1 MDHGGNACSCAHA
14 AEVARL
20 QRKLERERVR
30 RLTAESLGEEATAK
44 LYESVR
50 ELRSIQAALLEQADR
65 ERLVAELVRDL
76 RQELDP
82 QHLMTRG
89 AQAAGTATGA
99 DRAQLH
105 LVHPTVGTGE
115 WRREGVALP
124 EPTGWPALPSG
135 LLMLL
140 EDARAVGSH
149 VVVTDAD
156 VDERLGDG
164 PYDVRRMLGIR
175 ALLAAP
181 MRVGNLLVG
190 WLVVQSTDPRDWD
203 DRDLAVCQGLANELG
218 SLLMQAS
225 AFEQQRASVLRLEDL
240 DRTKDDFISNVSHE
254 LRTPLTSISGYLELI
269 EDGELGPLTDEAR
282 HAVDVIGR
290 NAGRLRALVE
300 DLLTLSTYDASGLSL
315 DREPVALWQIVEDCH
330 GALLPTL
337 AGRSLQIDLRPNPDL
352 PHVHADPTQL
362 QRVVLNLLTNAVKFT
377 PDGGR
382 VTVAAEQAGD
392 GVVLRVSDTGIG
404 IPREEQDRVF
414 SRFFRSSLSMASE
427 IQGTGLGLAL
437 TRALVEEHGGRVEIT
452 SEEGLGTTVR
462 VSLPAAVSCRA

>member
-1 MDHGGNACSCAHA
+1 
-14 AEVARL
+14 VARL
-20 QRKLERERVR
+20 RRKLERERVR
-30 RLTAESLGEEATAK
+30 RLTAESLGEDATAK

-50 ELRSIQAALLEQADR
+50 ELRAIQAALLEQADR
-65 ERLVAELVRDL
+65 ERVVAELVRDL

-82 QHLMTRG
+82 QHLLTRG

-99 DRAQLH
+99 DRAQVH

-115 WRREGVALP
+115 WRRDGVDLP
-124 EPTGWPALPSG
+124 EATGWPAMPTG

-140 EDARAVGSH
+140 EDARAIGSH

-164 PYDVRRMLGIR
+164 QHDVRRMLGVR
-175 ALLAAP
+175 GLLAAP

-190 WLVVQSTDPRDWD
+190 WVVAQSTGPRTWD
-203 DRDLAVCQGLANELG
+203 DRDLAVCQGLATELG

-225 AFEQQRASVLRLEDL
+225 TFEQQRASMLRLEDL

-269 EDGELGPLTDEAR
+269 EDGELGPLSDEAR

-300 DLLTLSTYDASGLSL
+300 DLLTLSTYDSAGISL
-315 DREPVALWQIVEDCH
+315 DREAVALWQVVEDCH

-337 AGRSLQIDLRPNPDL
+337 ARRSLQIDLRPTAGL
-352 PHVHADPTQL
+352 PRVDADPTQL
-362 QRVVLNLLTNAVKFT
+362 QRIILNLLTNAVKFT

-382 VTVAAEQAGD
+382 VTIAAEQTGD
-392 GVVLRVSDTGIG
+392 EVALTVSDTGIG

-427 IQGTGLGLAL
+427 TQGTGLGLAL
-437 TRALVEEHGGRVEIT
+437 TRALVEEHGGRIEIS
-452 SEEGLGTTVR
+452 SEQDLGTTVR
-462 VSLPAAVSCRA
+462 VTLPAAVSCRA